1 MQVLF
6 QGLRETILRH
16 SCSGNFRKT
25 DLFPI
30 ETHIERY
37 SEDNLFD
44 VIELL
49 YDLVSKPTK
58 GNFHSW
64 SNCGWH
70 YSEFDKNVGQSEFL
84 SQINPQLNDYQEG
97 YELSQKG
104 EILLK
109 GGPGLHDL
117 LVTEISGRDP
127 KNIDDKVK
135 YAVLKFQRH
144 RASVED
150 KREAVRTLADVL
162 EFLRP
167 EIKKF
172 PITKDEGEIF
182 NIANNFGIR
191 HHNEN
196 QKTDF
201 DQDAYL
207 EWIFYSYLSTIH
219 LSVQIIR
226 THKRTK

>member
-1 MQVLF
+1 MRTGKNPTLVRIDLPLLKKLF
-6 QGLRETILRH
+6 VNIYQDFQRRFYFQEAFGYDCVDAGFVPGIT
-16 SCSGNFRKT
+16 GNDIEAFLFRKLRKT

-37 SEDNLFD
+37 SEDDLFD

-109 GGPGLHDL
+109 GGPGLHRSPCDGDL
-117 LVTEISGRDP
+117 W
-127 KNIDDKVK
+127 
-135 YAVLKFQRH
+135 A
-144 RASVED
+144 
-150 KREAVRTLADVL
+150 
-162 EFLRP
+162 
-167 EIKKF
+167 
-172 PITKDEGEIF
+172 
-182 NIANNFGIR
+182 
-191 HHNEN
+191 
-196 QKTDF
+196 
-201 DQDAYL
+201 
-207 EWIFYSYLSTIH
+207 
-219 LSVQIIR
+219 
-226 THKRTK
+226 